1 MLELLYVCFIIPSKY
16 SSDCKIMIKKPFA
29 LAAILTAATLSGSV
43 FLASMNPA
51 QAGPCP
57 FRRDKG
63 STPSTV
69 GGDAPTLSST
79 QLDDSRDTNNN
90 NMGIIGAGMAAVAGL
105 FIAGMVYKVRRAG
118 QEVDTVVAELP
129 QEDSLET
136 TSFPIP
142 IPPEAVSDST
152 SEQEISDSTA
162 KKNLTLVG

>member
-1 MLELLYVCFIIPSKY
+1 
-16 SSDCKIMIKKPFA
+16 MIKKPFA
-29 LAAILTAATLSGSV
+29 LAAIVTAATLSGGV

-57 FRRDKG
+57 FRRDNG
-63 STPSTV
+63 STPSTI

-79 QLDDSRDTNNN
+79 ELDDSTDTNNN
-90 NMGIIGAGMAAVAGL
+90 TMGIIGAGMAAVAGL

-118 QEVDTVVAELP
+118 QEVDTVVAEVP
-129 QEDSLET
+129 QENSLET

-142 IPPEAVSDST
+142 IPPEALSDST
-152 SEQEISDSTA
+152 SEQEISDSTV